1 MNCLIVDDDNVA
13 RSVITNFVE
22 KTQFLNLVDSVPNAI
37 EAMNILNH
45 ENNIDLLFLDVE
57 MPDMT
62 GIDLIS
68 TVKNL
73 PLVIIMSAK
82 SKYALDAFE
91 YDVVDYL
98 KKPYTY
104 ARFIKAVTKARDI
117 YNNSQ
122 VSEIGEKT
130 FFIKSNSKLLRIK
143 FVDILWVQAVE
154 NYVKIYTYK
163 DTFMLHLTMKSIEKK
178 LPKQLFFRVHRSHI
192 INLKKIEEIED
203 SVIFL
208 KTEKETLQVPVARSY
223 RTKLFER
230 LNLLN

>member
-1 MNCLIVDDDNVA
+1 MNCLIVDDDTLA
-13 RSVITNFVE
+13 RDVITSFVQ
-22 KTQFLNLVDSVPNAI
+22 KTQFLNLIDSVPNAI
-37 EAMNILNH
+37 EAMNILNR

-68 TVKNL
+68 TMKNL

-104 ARFIKAVTKARDI
+104 ARFIKAVNKANAI
-117 YNNSQ
+117 YKKSRA
-122 VSEIGEKT
+122 SEIGEET

-154 NYVKIYTYK
+154 NYVKIYTFK
-163 DTFMLHLTMKSIEKK
+163 ENFMLHLTLKSVEEK

-192 INLKKIEEIED
+192 INLMKIEEIED

-208 KTEKETLQVPVARSY
+208 QAEKERLQVPVARSY
-223 RTKLFER
+223 RTKLYER
-230 LNLLN
+230 LNFLN